1 MREISLKQ
9 YEFKELSSDILSHG
23 GSFSFKAHGS
33 CMYPFIC
40 DGDILT
46 VKQVEYSAL
55 RVGDIVFYRSSDER
69 LIVHRVVDKKLQ
81 SNKLMLLMRGDSV
94 FKNDGWIYS
103 DQVLGK
109 VVSIQ
114 RDKKF
119 IQLDQG
125 GLLRLIMYSW
135 NKLYPIGPFSFHLTL
150 KSRRGLSWILRCLQ
164 TLKIYRNI
172 VRKLINSKISY
183 HIVTEKDAYKLSRF
197 YGYERLPEIEDPVGL
212 LKNQLQNP
220 NDYGYT
226 FIACK
231 KEKIVGATILTSIP
245 ENKTLYPDWWIF
257 GMTVRIRYRG
267 SGIGEGIMRM
277 VMEKAAEEDASR
289 INLLVF
295 EKNKAA
301 MNLYH
306 KMGFRQIS
314 IPELDKQLEE
324 EAQREQR
331 RRIIMSRPI
340 MHAFIQLNKK

>member
-1 MREISLKQ
+1 MREVSLKND
-9 YEFKELSSDILSHG
+9 EFSGISTQILNNG

-33 CMYPFIC
+33 SMYPFIC

-46 VKQVEYSAL
+46 VEQVEYSAL
-55 RVGDIVFYRSSDER
+55 KVGDIAFYRSSDDR

-94 FKNDGWIYS
+94 FNNDGWIYS

-125 GLLRLIMYSW
+125 GLLRSIFYFW

-150 KSRRGLSWILRCLQ
+150 EGKKGLSWVLRRLQ
-164 TLKIYRNI
+164 TLKIYRVI
-172 VRKLINSKISY
+172 ARKLINDKISY
-183 HIVTEKDAYKLSRF
+183 RIATEKDAHKLSRF
-197 YGYERLPEIEDPVGL
+197 YGYEQLPEIEDPVGL

-220 NDYGYT
+220 KDYGYT
-226 FIACK
+226 LIACE
-231 KEKIVGATILTSIP
+231 KEKIIGATILTSIP
-245 ENKTLYPDWWIF
+245 ENRTLYPDWWIF
-257 GMTVRIRYRG
+257 GMIVRTRYRG
-267 SGIGEGIMRM
+267 SGIGEGLMRM
-277 VMEKAAEEDASR
+277 VMEKASEEGAFR
-289 INLLVF
+289 LNLLVF

-301 MNLYH
+301 INLYC
-306 KMGFRQIS
+306 KMGFQQIS

-324 EAQREQR
+324 EAQKEKR
-331 RRIIMSRPI
+331 RRIIMSRPVVV
-340 MHAFIQLNKK
+340 

>member
-1 MREISLKQ
+1 MREVTLRHD
-9 YEFKELSSDILSHG
+9 EFAKLSSEILEIG

-33 CMYPFIC
+33 SMYPFIC

-55 RVGDIVFYRSSDER
+55 KVRDIAFYRSSDER
-69 LIVHRVVDKKLQ
+69 LIVHRIVGKKLQ
-81 SNKLMLLMRGDSV
+81 NNKLMLLMRGDSV
-94 FKNDGWIYS
+94 FNNDGWIYS

-125 GLLRLIMYSW
+125 GLLRPIMYFW
-135 NKLYPIGPFSFHLTL
+135 NKLYPLGPFSFYLTL
-150 KSRRGLSWILRCLQ
+150 KSRKGLSWLLRRLQ

-172 VRKLINSKISY
+172 ARKLINDKISY
-183 HIVTEKDAYKLSRF
+183 RIATEKDAHKLSRF
-197 YGYERLPEIEDPVGL
+197 YGYEQLPEIEDPVGL

-226 FIACK
+226 LIACE
-231 KEKIVGATILTSIP
+231 KEKIIGATILTSIP

-257 GMTVRIRYRG
+257 GMLVRTRYRG
-267 SGIGEGIMRM
+267 AGIGEGLVRM
-277 VMEKAAEEDASR
+277 AMEKASEEQAKR

-295 EKNKAA
+295 EKNRVAV
-301 MNLYH
+301 NLYR
-306 KMGFRQIS
+306 KMGFCQIS
-314 IPELDKQLEE
+314 IPELDEQLEE
-324 EAQREQR
+324 EAQKEKR
-331 RRIIMSRPI
+331 RRIIMSRPVVV
-340 MHAFIQLNKK
+340 

>member
-1 MREISLKQ
+1 MREVSLKHD
-9 YEFKELSSDILSHG
+9 EFTELSSDILSQG

-33 CMYPFIC
+33 SMYPFIC

-46 VKQVEYSAL
+46 VKQVEL
-55 RVGDIVFYRSSDER
+55 RVGDIAFYRSSDDR
-69 LIVHRVVDKKLQ
+69 LIVHRVVNKKLQ

-94 FKNDGWIYS
+94 FNNDGWICS

-125 GLLRLIMYSW
+125 GLLRPIMYSW

-150 KSRRGLSWILRCLQ
+150 KSRRGLSWVLRCLQ
-164 TLKIYRNI
+164 TLKIYRVI
-172 VRKLINSKISY
+172 ARKLINSKISY
-183 HIVTEKDAYKLSRF
+183 HIATEKDAYKLSRF
-197 YGYERLPEIEDPVGL
+197 YGYEQLPEIEDPVGL

-220 NDYGYT
+220 SDYGYT

-231 KEKIVGATILTSIP
+231 KEKIIGATILTSIP
-245 ENKTLYPDWWIF
+245 ENKTLYPDWWVF
-257 GMTVRIRYRG
+257 GTTVRTRYRG

-301 MNLYH
+301 INLYR

-314 IPELDKQLEE
+314 ITKLDKQLEE
-324 EAQREQR
+324 EAQKEKR

-340 MHAFIQLNKK
+340 ESSNIQ

>member
-1 MREISLKQ
+1 MREVSLKCS
-9 YEFKELSSDILSHG
+9 EFSDISTQILNNG
-23 GSFSFKAHGS
+23 CSFSFKAHGS
-33 CMYPFIC
+33 SMYPFIC

-46 VKQVEYSAL
+46 VKQVEYSSLKA
-55 RVGDIVFYRSSDER
+55 GDIAFYKSSDER

-94 FKNDGWIYS
+94 FNNDGWIYS

-119 IQLDQG
+119 IQLDQV
-125 GLLRLIMYSW
+125 GLLRPIMYFW
-135 NKLYPIGPFSFHLTL
+135 NKLYPLGPFSFHLIL
-150 KSRRGLSWILRCLQ
+150 RGKRGLSWVLRRLQ
-164 TLKIYRNI
+164 TLKIYRVI
-172 VRKLINSKISY
+172 AKKLINSKISY
-183 HIVTEKDAYKLSRF
+183 RIATEKDAHKLSRF
-197 YGYERLPEIEDPVGL
+197 YGYEQLPEIEDPVGL

-226 FIACK
+226 LIAC
-231 KEKIVGATILTSIP
+231 EKDKIIGATILTTIP

-257 GMTVRIRYRG
+257 GMTVRTRYRG

-277 VMEKAAEEDASR
+277 VMEKAYEEGAYR
-289 INLLVF
+289 LNLLVF

-301 MNLYH
+301 VNLYR
-306 KMGFRQIS
+306 KMGFGQIF

-324 EAQREQR
+324 EVHKGQR
-331 RRIIMSRPI
+331 RRIIMSRSI
-340 MHAFIQLNKK
+340 RTANI